1 MGITSFVG
9 LSHPNILRMKNLP
22 FQACLFYY
30 SLFCSNKF
38 GKRSNKKT
46 KAFTLVFLLLYSRWE
61 LPFGESCSNIL
72 RLKNHP
78 FQVCLFSSSCFY
90 SNEFEKALETKN
102 PKQLLWVFQ
111 SSVLETGLEPVRT
124 NVHWI
129 LSPTCLPIP
138 PLELHCLRQNVDIT
152 ERKTAPTLRG
162 YPRPKTIKRS
172 KIYLFCATRAKNGI
186 RTRDPHLG
194 KVVLY
199 H

>member
-111 SSVLETGLEPVRT
+111 SSVLETGIAFRRVLIEHLENENPS
-124 NVHWI
+124 
-129 LSPTCLPIP
+129 LSGLPF
-138 PLELHCLRQNVDIT
+138 LLLAFLL
-152 ERKTAPTLRG
+152 K
-162 YPRPKTIKRS
+162 
-172 KIYLFCATRAKNGI
+172 
-186 RTRDPHLG
+186 
-194 KVVLY
+194 
-199 H
+199 